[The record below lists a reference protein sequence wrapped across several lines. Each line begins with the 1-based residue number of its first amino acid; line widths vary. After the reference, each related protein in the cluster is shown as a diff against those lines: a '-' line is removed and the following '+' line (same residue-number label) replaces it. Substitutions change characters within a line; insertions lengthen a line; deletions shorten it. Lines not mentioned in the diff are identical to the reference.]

1 MSASGYSKTEIELV
15 GQCRKGWLADL
26 FVKYN
31 YFIFDE
37 KREIRVTDTSIYK
50 CKLLS

>member
-1 MSASGYSKTEIELV
+1 MSTSDYSKTEIKLA
-15 GQCRKGWLADL
+15 GQYIKGWLADP

-31 YFIFDE
+31 YSIFDE
-37 KREIRVTDTSIYK
+37 KRVIRVTDTSIHK